1 MPLPPPVLLA
11 PSTPAPAGPARGQG
25 AGNTSRPTGCS
36 RPDRV
41 VRVGLRYLA
50 PRCTRDRT
58 EARTDR
64 GGTMTSTPGPDAAAQ
79 DPFVRQVTWLVDEA
93 GGRAELSRA
102 SGGRVSPRTLDYW
115 CRGRYPR
122 NAVTGA
128 VRELDAWALA
138 SVPGYP
144 GAAGAPRLVE
154 TCGPASSAPVTAPQ
168 AATSPRASTSP
179 QPSTTSPAD
188 AAHPGPTAPGVE
200 PAPAGRRPRDRRTR
214 LLTAAATVVLAGAV
228 AAAIVAF
235 TTEDGVDTLP
245 PLPSTGDGT
254 LLPETTGSIGANT
267 FADPRTLVDNSLPI
281 PPDTTVQVR
290 CRYYAPSIPSVVPDG
305 FWYLIDSGEWAGR
318 WSPANSFMNGDVPG
332 ERTLHN
338 TDFAVPVCR

>member
-1 MPLPPPVLLA
+1 
-11 PSTPAPAGPARGQG
+11 
-25 AGNTSRPTGCS
+25 
-36 RPDRV
+36 
-41 VRVGLRYLA
+41 
-50 PRCTRDRT
+50 
-58 EARTDR
+58 
-64 GGTMTSTPGPDAAAQ
+64 MTSTPGPDAAAQ
-79 DPFVRQVTWLVDEA
+79 DPFVRQVTWLVDQL
-93 GGRAELSRA
+93 GGRTELSRA

-154 TCGPASSAPVTAPQ
+154 TCGPARPSPVTAPPTGP
-168 AATSPRASTSP
+168 AV
-179 QPSTTSPAD
+179 TTSPASTRPPID
-188 AAHPGPTAPGVE
+188 TAHPDTTAQPDTTGPRTGS
-200 PAPAGRRPRDRRTR
+200 PAPPGKRSRGRRTR
-214 LLTAAATVVLAGAV
+214 LLTTAATVVLAGAV
-228 AAAIVAF
+228 ATAVVAF
-235 TTEDGVDTLP
+235 TTDDGVDQLP

-254 LLPETTGSIGANT
+254 LVPETTGSIGANT
-267 FADPRTLVDNSLPI
+267 FADPRALVDNSLPI

-305 FWYLIDSGEWAGR
+305 FWYLVDSGEWAGR